1 MGRDKITKA
10 EGGGIAIG
18 GNVTGST
25 LITGSNNL
33 VGSTVNQ
40 RVQSIQQIYNA
51 IEQRPNTDPLDKED
65 LKANV
70 AEIKAEDEK
79 GDQAEESFIARRL
92 RNIQR
97 MAPDIL
103 EVMLATIANPAAGF
117 GMVAKKVAEKM
128 QAGAG

>member
-1 MGRDKITKA
+1 M
-10 EGGGIAIG
+10 
-18 GNVTGST
+18 
-25 LITGSNNL
+25 
-33 VGSTVNQ
+33 
-40 RVQSIQQIYNA
+40 
-51 IEQRPNTDPLDKED
+51 
-65 LKANV
+65 KANV